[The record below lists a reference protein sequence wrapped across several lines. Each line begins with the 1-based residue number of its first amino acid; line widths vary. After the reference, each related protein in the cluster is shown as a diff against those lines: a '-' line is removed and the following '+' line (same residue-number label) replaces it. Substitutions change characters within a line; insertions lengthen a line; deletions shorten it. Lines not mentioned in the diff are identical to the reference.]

1 MTTQSGEAF
10 NGLLKRLVLSKS
22 KEFIYV
28 NRLAWRFLRFKWN
41 NMINKWVMLPT
52 IKNKVEYSNNIQK
65 QVVARIQEIEAR
77 KELQASEGLT
87 VRQAEERI
95 KANKRAEAKAAR
107 LKQQDQGR
115 MERKISQ
122 LRNKKW

>member
-1 MTTQSGEAF
+1 
-10 NGLLKRLVLSKS
+10 
-22 KEFIYV
+22 
-28 NRLAWRFLRFKWN
+28 
-41 NMINKWVMLPT
+41 MLPT

-95 KANKRAEAKAAR
+95 RANKRAEAKAAR

>member
-1 MTTQSGEAF
+1 ML
-10 NGLLKRLVLSKS
+10 NGTVFKELLEKLALSKL
-22 KEFIYV
+22 KEFIYD

-41 NMINKWVMLPT
+41 YMINKWVMLPT

-65 QVVARIQEIEAR
+65 QVVARIKEIQAR
-77 KELQASEGLT
+77 KELQASEGLS
-87 VRQAEERI
+87 VRQAEEKI
-95 KANKRAEAKAAR
+95 KANKRAELKAAR
-107 LKQQDQGR
+107 LEQQDQER

>member
-1 MTTQSGEAF
+1 ML
-10 NGLLKRLVLSKS
+10 NGIVFKELLEKLALSKL
-22 KEFIYV
+22 KEFIYD

-41 NMINKWVMLPT
+41 YMINKWVMLPT

-65 QVVARIQEIEAR
+65 QVVARIKEIQAR
-77 KELQASEGLT
+77 KELQASEGLS
-87 VRQAEERI
+87 VRQAEEKI
-95 KANKRAEAKAAR
+95 KANKRAELKAAR
-107 LKQQDQGR
+107 LEQQDQER